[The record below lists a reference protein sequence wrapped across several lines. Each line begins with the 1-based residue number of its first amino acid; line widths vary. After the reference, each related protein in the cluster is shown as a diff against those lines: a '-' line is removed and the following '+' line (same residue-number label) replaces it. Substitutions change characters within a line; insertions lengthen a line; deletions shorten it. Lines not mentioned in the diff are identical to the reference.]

1 MCSPQAT
8 IQVKYRAGIL
18 ASGGLCPHGQDSVCL
33 PPNEVRLSSFPQWV
47 MYSRPQHQNTEYR
60 KQPEPKLQMY
70 LNTAASCTR
79 VAFKVSS
86 LVWQLYSC
94 IHYSTGNMP
103 GVELLGIY
111 CWSKLQS
118 TRSSGDKSLCT
129 CALQTM
135 KDAWCCYWSVVW
147 GWVKLLE

>member
-47 MYSRPQHQNTEYR
+47 LYSRPQHQNTEYR

-70 LNTAASCTR
+70 LNTAASSTR
-79 VAFKVSS
+79 VAFKIPS

-103 GVELLGIY
+103 GVELLGIWASFSPQGQVGTSY
-111 CWSKLQS
+111 HYMYPSNNEGCLM
-118 TRSSGDKSLCT
+118 L
-129 CALQTM
+129 
-135 KDAWCCYWSVVW
+135 
-147 GWVKLLE
+147 LLECLSRAG